1 MTKKEIVQEL
11 RCCASGE
18 SEEECPFTKKYGC
31 DGCPKVSADLIER
44 LTAENVALREKV
56 PQWTSVE
63 DRLPSPGARVLITDG
78 VFVGE
83 GFLVGKAFFGRG
95 EGTSWK
101 RYSNI
106 PWDKSMKTE
115 ITHWMPLP
123 GAPKFA
129 DLLRGAPDAPA
140 EGGKH
145 E

>member
-1 MTKKEIVQEL
+1 MTDKEIVQAL
-11 RCCASGE
+11 RCCADHSCSAKCPAFPAGLDCR
-18 SEEECPFTKKYGC
+18 EEMHKE
-31 DGCPKVSADLIER
+31 VLALVER
-44 LTAENVALREKV
+44 LTAENAALREKV
-56 PQWTSVE
+56 PQWISVE

-83 GFLVGKAFFGRG
+83 GFLAGKAFFGRG

-123 GAPKFA
+123 GAPT
-129 DLLRGAPDAPA
+129 
-140 EGGKH
+140 EGEKA
-145 E
+145 

>member
-1 MTKKEIVQEL
+1 MTEKEIAQGL
-11 RCCASGE
+11 RCCAKGLGHDDACENCKVGE
-18 SEEECPFTKKYGC
+18 IQNRREYIEFAAAN
-31 DGCPKVSADLIER
+31 VIER
-44 LTAENVALREKV
+44 LTAENAALREKV
-56 PQWTSVE
+56 PQWISVE

-83 GFLVGKAFFGRG
+83 GFLAGKAFLGHG

-123 GAPKFA
+123 GAPE
-129 DLLRGAPDAPA
+129 
-140 EGGKH
+140 EGEKV
-145 E
+145 